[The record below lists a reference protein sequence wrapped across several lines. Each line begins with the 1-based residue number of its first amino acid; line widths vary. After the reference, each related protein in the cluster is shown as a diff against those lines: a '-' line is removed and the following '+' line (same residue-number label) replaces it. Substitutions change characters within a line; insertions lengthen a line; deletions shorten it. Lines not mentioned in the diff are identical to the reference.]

1 MRRRAETH
9 WRITTADMLWSKVAS
24 VVTFDQAVLTFCFS
38 PKCLNKLRNFREEAI
53 LLVMRIIAGKLK
65 GVSVPESKA
74 EATHP
79 MSEKL
84 RGAIFNALG
93 DIEGLRVLDGCAGTG
108 MVGFEAISRGAMA
121 VDGVEKDDKAFAE
134 LSRNAKEIA
143 KRNPTPYR
151 AFHYG
156 IRQFFKKNNLPV
168 YDVMIFDP
176 PYDLLNLRGDTARSG
191 EISRDDMRAL
201 SEGGISIDTPIE
213 EKLVDRSGKSSR
225 SSVSSGKLSIVQTDH
240 FDGTVKHLSPEGV
253 MVFSLA
259 SGIEAPR
266 LPGLKAV
273 KQKTYG
279 VAQLIYYQHN

>member
-1 MRRRAETH
+1 
-9 WRITTADMLWSKVAS
+9 
-24 VVTFDQAVLTFCFS
+24 
-38 PKCLNKLRNFREEAI
+38 
-53 LLVMRIIAGKLK
+53 MRIIAGSLK
-65 GVSVPESKA
+65 GVAVPESKA

-93 DIEGLRVLDGCAGTG
+93 DIEGLRVLDVCAGTG
-108 MVGFEAISRGAMA
+108 MVGFEAISRGAGA

-143 KRNPTPYR
+143 KRSKVPYR

-176 PYDLLNLRGDTARSG
+176 PYDLVVGSKIN
-191 EISRDDMRAL
+191 
-201 SEGGISIDTPIE
+201 
-213 EKLVDRSGKSSR
+213 
-225 SSVSSGKLSIVQTDH
+225 IVQSDH
-240 FDGTVKHLSPEGV
+240 FDGTVKHLNKDGV
-253 MVFSLA
+253 MVFSLP
-259 SGIEAPR
+259 SGIEPPR
-266 LPGLKAV
+266 LPGMKPI

-279 VAQLIYYQHN
+279 VAQLIYYRHE

>member
-1 MRRRAETH
+1 
-9 WRITTADMLWSKVAS
+9 
-24 VVTFDQAVLTFCFS
+24 
-38 PKCLNKLRNFREEAI
+38 
-53 LLVMRIIAGKLK
+53 MRIIAGKLK

-93 DIEGLRVLDGCAGTG
+93 DISGLRVLDGCAGTG

-143 KRNPTPYR
+143 KRIPTPYR

-176 PYDLLNLRGDTARSG
+176 PYD
-191 EISRDDMRAL
+191 
-201 SEGGISIDTPIE
+201 
-213 EKLVDRSGKSSR
+213 
-225 SSVSSGKLSIVQTDH
+225 IVQTDH

-253 MVFSLA
+253 MVFSLP

-266 LPGLKAV
+266 LPGLKAI